1 MKLFFHE
8 FGKGPPLIIIH
19 GLLGVSD
26 NWVPTGKGL
35 SDRFR
40 VLIPDLRNHGRS
52 PHSENFDLPALEND
66 LLELMETNLLNSAIL
81 MGHSL
86 GGKIAM
92 CLALRH
98 PQMVE
103 KLIVEDISLRRNHTG
118 NEHQQLI
125 QILLDTKLSAFT
137 TRQQAEQHLAGT
149 ITNPRMLQLAL
160 KNLYWEERG
169 RLGWRP
175 GLREISQ
182 HLPEI
187 FASPQIPGIYTGP
200 ALFIRGG
207 LSDYISDTDVE
218 VIKKK
223 FPAAVVRTIEHATH
237 WVHTDAPGE
246 FNGMISD
253 FLSPHQ

>member
-1 MKLFFHE
+1 
-8 FGKGPPLIIIH
+8 
-19 GLLGVSD
+19 
-26 NWVPTGKGL
+26 
-35 SDRFR
+35 
-40 VLIPDLRNHGRS
+40 
-52 PHSENFDLPALEND
+52 
-66 LLELMETNLLNSAIL
+66 

-103 KLIVEDISLRRNHTG
+103 KLIVEDISLREYPAG
-118 NEHQQLI
+118 NEHQQVL
-125 QILLDTKLSAFT
+125 QILLETNLSAFT
-137 TRQQAEQHLAGT
+137 SRQQAAHYLAGR

-160 KNLYWEERG
+160 KNLYWEDRG

-175 GLREISQ
+175 GLREISH

-187 FASPQIPGIYTGP
+187 FASPEIPGIYSGP

-207 LSDYISDTDVE
+207 LSDYFPDRDVE
-218 VIKKK
+218 VMKKK
-223 FPAAVVRTIEHATH
+223 FPAAVVRTIDHATH

-246 FNGMISD
+246 FNRMISD
-253 FLSPHQ
+253 FLLPSQ

>member
-52 PHSENFDLPALEND
+52 PHSETFDLPALEND

-81 MGHSL
+81 LGHSL

-92 CLALRH
+92 CFALRH

-103 KLIVEDISLRRNHTG
+103 KLIVEDISLREYPAG
-118 NEHQQLI
+118 NEHQQVL
-125 QILLDTKLSAFT
+125 QILLDTNLAAFA
-137 TRQQAEQHLAGT
+137 TRQQAEQYLAGR

-175 GLREISQ
+175 GLKEISD

-187 FASPQIPGIYTGP
+187 FKSPEIPGIYTGP

-207 LSDYISDTDVE
+207 LSDYFPDRDVD
-218 VIKKK
+218 VMKKK

-246 FNGMISD
+246 FNGMIRD
-253 FLSPHQ
+253 FLLPHQ